1 MRGGTGGCKEG
12 QWSFFSE
19 TLQTCPNLFNFEE
32 GCSSK
37 VVLIPSWHIRK
48 SDVLDR
54 IECNSLGPSRGILRM
69 PPMKLKH
76 ALLFKFCKFFRDVLV
91 HGIVSMY
98 VPSNNCT
105 PGFDVIVSYSARI
118 ANLGYVVVGLL
129 SFIGIFVKCVH
140 ITKDLVLQTLSYV
153 ARHEIK

>member
-1 MRGGTGGCKEG
+1 MRGGTGGWKEG

-32 GCSSK
+32 GWSSK

-54 IECNSLGPSRGILRM
+54 IECNSLGPRRGILRM

-76 ALLFKFCKFFRDVLV
+76 TLLFKFCEFFRDVLV

-105 PGFDVIVSYSARI
+105 PGFDVIVSYSARLVI
-118 ANLGYVVVGLL
+118 LSSPWWWRRTPRVRTLNMRGFWWADAVENMQYFLPNL
-129 SFIGIFVKCVH
+129 
-140 ITKDLVLQTLSYV
+140 
-153 ARHEIK
+153 